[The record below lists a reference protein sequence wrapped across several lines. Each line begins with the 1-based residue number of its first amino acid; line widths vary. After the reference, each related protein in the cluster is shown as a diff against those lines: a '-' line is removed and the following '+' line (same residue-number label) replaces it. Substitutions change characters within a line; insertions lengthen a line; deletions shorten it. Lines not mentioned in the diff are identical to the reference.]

1 MLIDSHCHL
10 DFPELRKELDALLA
24 RAKDAGV
31 GLMLTISTR
40 VRRFAELQEIAEA
53 HDNVFCSI
61 GTHPHHAAEER
72 DVALDEIL
80 VIARHPKVVAIGEA
94 GLDYHYDNS
103 PRADQERGFRTHIAA
118 SRETGLPLVIHAR
131 DADGDIAR
139 ILEEET
145 ERGAFPFV
153 LHCFTSGAELA
164 RRGLALGGYVSFSG
178 VITFKKSDDL
188 RAIAKDVPL
197 DRLLV
202 ETDAPYLAPEPLRG
216 RTNEPANVVHTAARL
231 AALRG
236 IGETDLAK
244 LTTQNF
250 ARLFTK
256 VPRASLPLIPAA

>member
-1 MLIDSHCHL
+1 
-10 DFPELRKELDALLA
+10 
-24 RAKDAGV
+24 
-31 GLMLTISTR
+31 
-40 VRRFAELQEIAEA
+40 
-53 HDNVFCSI
+53 
-61 GTHPHHAAEER
+61 
-72 DVALDEIL
+72 
-80 VIARHPKVVAIGEA
+80 
-94 GLDYHYDNS
+94 
-103 PRADQERGFRTHIAA
+103 
-118 SRETGLPLVIHAR
+118 
-131 DADGDIAR
+131 
-139 ILEEET
+139 
-145 ERGAFPFV
+145 V

-202 ETDAPYLAPEPLRG
+202 ETDAPYLSPEPLRG

-236 IGETDLAK
+236 IGETDFAK